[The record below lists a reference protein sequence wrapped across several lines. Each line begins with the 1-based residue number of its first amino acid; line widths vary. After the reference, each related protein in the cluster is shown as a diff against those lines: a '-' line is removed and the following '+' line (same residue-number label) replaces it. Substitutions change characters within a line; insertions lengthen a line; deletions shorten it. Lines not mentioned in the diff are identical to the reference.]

1 MDERGLTGY
10 VAKTPSI
17 ALTSKTPTMNKVY
30 TLLALLATTVFNACE
45 KSDIEHESRFER
57 SYKTWLDF
65 RNASGNNYRY
75 EVSGATWAGSSWL
88 TTITVREGK
97 VVKRDFRY
105 NVFNDVRMPDQGW
118 ESISLDDLIKE
129 LGLPAEGFPE
139 QEGKPFYESL
149 QWTESGSELGLHESS
164 PASWLLTLDEVYE
177 TARTVWL
184 KKRGD
189 GSVSFE
195 AKNNGLISSAGF
207 VPDNC
212 MDDCFSG
219 ISIRSIE
226 AID

>member
-1 MDERGLTGY
+1 MN
-10 VAKTPSI
+10 PS
-17 ALTSKTPTMNKVY
+17 Y
-30 TLLALLATTVFNACE
+30 TLLVLMATFLLGACE
-45 KSDIEHESRFER
+45 KSNIEHENRFEQ
-57 SYKTWLDF
+57 SYQTWLKF
-65 RNASGNNYRY
+65 RETSGNNYRY

-88 TTITVREGK
+88 TTITVRNGK
-97 VVKRDFRY
+97 VVQRDFRY
-105 NVFNDVRMPDQGW
+105 TVFNDVRMPVDGW
-118 ESISLDDLIKE
+118 ASISLDDLIKE

-139 QEGKPFYESL
+139 QEGEPFYESL

-184 KKRGD
+184 KKRDD

-195 AKNNGLISSAGF
+195 AKNNGLISLAGF
-207 VPDNC
+207 WPDGC
-212 MDDCFSG
+212 MDDCFTG